1 MALVELRDQ
10 PLLRS
15 RYTARVIYLFTDFG
29 ATDIY
34 VGQIKAEL
42 ARYAPSVALVDLLH
56 EAPAFRIEAAAHLL
70 CALSQRL
77 PPDSIILA
85 VVDPGVGTS
94 RKPVVLRAQESYF
107 VGPDNG
113 LLSVVAAR
121 SRDQAVWEIVW
132 RPERLSRSFHGRDL
146 FAPVAAQLAVGG
158 LPGDALCPLAALEV
172 QLDQGDLAEVIYID
186 HYGNAMTG
194 LRGDHAASGAVLR
207 IHSTEVAHAEVFADV
222 LAGEALWYVNSLG
235 LVEIACNGASAA
247 AAIRLAVGDRVQFR
261 S

>member
-1 MALVELRDQ
+1 MALGVFA
-10 PLLRS
+10 RS
-15 RYTARVIYLFTDFG
+15 AARTARYTCRVIYLFTDFG

-34 VGQIKAEL
+34 VGQVKAEL
-42 ARYAPSVALVDLLH
+42 ARHAPAVALVDLLH
-56 EAPAFRIEAAAHLL
+56 EAPAFRIESAAHLL

-77 PPDSIILA
+77 PPNSIILS

-94 RKPVVLRAQESYF
+94 RKPVVLRAHESYF

-113 LLSVVAAR
+113 LLSVMAAR

-146 FAPVAAQLAVGG
+146 FAPIAAQLAVGG
-158 LPGDALCPLAALEV
+158 LPSDALCPLAALEV
-172 QLDQGDLAEVIYID
+172 QLDEADLAEIVYID

-194 LRGDHAASGAVLR
+194 LRGGNAASGAVLG
-207 IHSTEVAHAEVFADV
+207 IHGTEVAHAEVFADV
-222 LAGEALWYVNSLG
+222 LAGEALWYVNSVG
-235 LVEIACNGASAA
+235 LVEIACNRDSAA
-247 AAIRLAVGDRVQFR
+247 AKLRLAVGDRVQIR